1 MKLDITEQKILFDN
15 FFQIEAAR
23 LRYEKFNGEMSDELT
38 YFNFK
43 RKDGAACV
51 VYNTDSQ
58 KVLLIKQFRYP
69 PHRKHDAWMVEIVAG
84 LIDEGEAPEAAVKR
98 EIMEEIGYEVDHIE
112 EISVIFT
119 SPGISSERI
128 FLFYAEVDNN
138 GNKEIGGGLD
148 NEHEDILM
156 LEYTLEELDKSL
168 KNNEIQ
174 DAKTIIACQYLL
186 NKRRENS

>member
-15 FFQIEAAR
+15 FFQIEACR

-51 VYNTDSQ
+51 IYNTDTH

-69 PHRKHDAWMVEIVAG
+69 PHRKCDAWMVEVVAG

-98 EIMEEIGYEVDHIE
+98 EIMEEIGYEVDHVE
-112 EISVIFT
+112 QISVIFT

-128 FLFYAEVDNN
+128 FLFYAEVDNE

-148 NEHEDILM
+148 KEHEDILM
-156 LEYTLEELDKSL
+156 LEYTLDELDKAL
-168 KNNEIQ
+168 KSNEIQ
-174 DAKTIIACQYLL
+174 DAKTIIACQFLL
-186 NKRRENS
+186 NKLQV